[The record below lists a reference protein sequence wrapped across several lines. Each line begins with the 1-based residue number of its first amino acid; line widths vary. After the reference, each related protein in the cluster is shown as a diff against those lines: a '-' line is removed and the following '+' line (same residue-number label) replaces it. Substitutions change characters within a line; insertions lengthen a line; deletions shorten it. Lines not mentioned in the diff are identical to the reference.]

1 MMSEAIFPSFPGLTW
16 DVSKTPEFFSLSKTS
31 PTGVDVSASLG
42 AYPRWHFSLAYEF
55 LKDREDEATNELHR
69 LLGFFLQ
76 RHGSVDDFLFLDP
89 TDNAVLTP
97 QIFGVGDG
105 VTKEFQLC
113 RSLGGFAEPV
123 LGTVSGSEVIYIDGN
138 ARTGDVSISKG
149 VAIFQTPPALNQKLS
164 WTGNFYFRCRFK
176 ENTMEFK
183 NFAFRLWEAK
193 SVEFTSIKRLLS

>member
-1 MMSEAIFPSFPGLTW
+1 MSEAIFPSFPGLTW

-97 QIFGVGDG
+97 QIFYSDFVVGRNLPK
-105 VTKEFQLC
+105 TPAPEF
-113 RSLGGFAEPV
+113 V
-123 LGTVSGSEVIYIDGN
+123 LARVRTRCALWVISG
-138 ARTGDVSISKG
+138 A
-149 VAIFQTPPALNQKLS
+149 VAIFQPHGLESTA
-164 WTGNFYFRCRFK
+164 TAMAR
-176 ENTMEFK
+176 
-183 NFAFRLWEAK
+183 
-193 SVEFTSIKRLLS
+193 